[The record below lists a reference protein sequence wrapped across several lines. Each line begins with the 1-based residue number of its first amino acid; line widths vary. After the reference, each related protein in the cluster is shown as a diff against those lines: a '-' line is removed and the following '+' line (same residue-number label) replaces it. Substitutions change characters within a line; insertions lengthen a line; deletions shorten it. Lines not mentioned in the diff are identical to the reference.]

1 MTDVLNVAK
10 SNYTTPSLFLD
21 DQGVG
26 LLDSINKQFP
36 DIWKNYKTMKKLDWD
51 ENEFDFSACL
61 QDFKTC
67 DKSTY
72 DMMIKTLAFQWEADS
87 VASRISPIAGCV
99 VTSSELWAA
108 WQRISDNEV
117 VHALT
122 YSEIV
127 RNSFDDPR
135 DILDEIL
142 KVEESFSR
150 LNVIHSTL
158 NEISKAAHLYAAGE
172 KENDQEMYNH
182 CFMFAATMLLLER
195 IQFMSSFA
203 ITFAIC
209 NTGLFEQIGQAVAK
223 IAQDEL
229 EVHCELDKLVIS
241 NELKTKRGKVA
252 FEQCKDRIKDMIV
265 EVRNLEHEWVDYL
278 FSEGR
283 SLVGVNADMIKK
295 WSDYNTGFVTRFF
308 GIEVDFKTPK
318 ENPLKFMNNWLDI
331 SSVQSSPQESM
342 NNQYKVNVV
351 VRDDAGK
358 EYDIDGL

>member
-1 MTDVLNVAK
+1 MSTVLNVNK
-10 SNYTTPSLFLD
+10 DNYSAPSLFLD
-21 DQGVG
+21 EQGVG
-26 LLDSINKQFP
+26 VLDSINKRFP

-51 ENEFDFSACL
+51 ENEFDFGRCI

-87 VASRISPIAGCV
+87 VASRVSPIAGSI
-99 VTSSELWAA
+99 VTSSELWCA

-117 VHALT
+117 VHGLT

-127 RNSFDDPR
+127 RNSFENPR
-135 DILDEIL
+135 DILNEIM
-142 KVEESFSR
+142 KVEQTFSR
-150 LNVIHSTL
+150 LNIVHKTL
-158 NEISKAAHLYAAGE
+158 DEISKAAHLYAAGE

-182 CFMFAATMLLLER
+182 CFMFAVTMLVLER

-209 NTGLFEQIGQAVAK
+209 NTGLFEQIGKAVQK

-229 EVHCELDKLVIS
+229 EVHCELDKHVIN
-241 NELKTKRGKVA
+241 NEMKTERGKKA
-252 FEQCKDRIKDMIV
+252 YEQLLPKIKAMIE
-265 EVRNLEHEWVDYL
+265 EVRDSEHVWVDYL

-283 SLVGVNADMIKK
+283 SLVGVNAEMVKR
-295 WSDYNTGFVTRFF
+295 WADYNCGFVTRFL

-331 SSVQSSPQESM
+331 SSQQNSNQETP
-342 NNQYKVNVV
+342 NNQYKVNVI
-351 VRDDAGK
+351 VRDDEDK
-358 EYDIDGL
+358 EYDFDL